1 VTREGEKTWF
11 QKVKGRAILPHRV
24 RGGLGHLHLRVQ
36 GHHRPHVYWYQ
47 PKDETVHQQLLLVS
61 EGRFDVLQIQVDANI
76 TKSTDQ
82 FEATE
87 WSIDDEGTLTPIM
100 QVKQKRWY
108 ESRAAVVPF
117 QPETEMRHRR
127 IGESHDAGHNSTSA
141 SLRLKPGSSTV
152 SPPKAPR

>member
-1 VTREGEKTWF
+1 SSAAADVRDGEGP
-11 QKVKGRAILPHRV
+11 R
-24 RGGLGHLHLRVQ
+24 
-36 GHHRPHVYWYQ
+36 
-47 PKDETVHQQLLLVS
+47 
-61 EGRFDVLQIQVDANI
+61 
-76 TKSTDQ
+76 TDFVFGQ
-82 FEATE
+82 FEATK
-87 WSIDDEGTLTPIM
+87 WSIDDEGILTPIM

-127 IGESHDAGHNSTSA
+127 IGECHDPGHTPPSA

>member
-11 QKVKGRAILPHRV
+11 QKVKESGQFFLIVFGAAWGIYPFVYKDIIVPARRPPAVNLAAQMDELDRADGMILV
-24 RGGLGHLHLRVQ
+24 RAHIVVTNRG
-36 GHHRPHVYWYQ
+36 
-47 PKDETVHQQLLLVS
+47 ES
-61 EGRFDVLQIQVDANI
+61 I
-76 TKSTDQ
+76 DQ
-82 FEATE
+82 FEATK
-87 WSIDDEGTLTPIM
+87 WSIDDEGILTPIM

-141 SLRLKPGSSTV
+141 SLRLKPGPSTV
-152 SPPKAPR
+152 PPPKAPR